1 MSQAS
6 VLNSREQGG
15 RWLLVCEARPERAF
29 VRQQPTALYAA
40 GGSTFTLR
48 TSWCEAA
55 PAFSTPNRGARSAH
69 LCRVSDLPEGPKDQ
83 KRINR
88 FAGK

>member
-6 VLNSREQGG
+6 VLHSSDDGDRG
-15 RWLLVCEARPERAF
+15 LPVYEARPERAF

-40 GGSTFTLR
+40 GGSTFTSG

-55 PAFSTPNRGARSAH
+55 PAPSTPNRGARSVR
-69 LCRVSDLPEGPKDQ
+69 LCRVSDLPEGPKGQ

-88 FAGK
+88 FGGK